1 MSAAA
6 VEQPWDDEPESL
18 LQEPESLL
26 ETANR
31 LMEQLPGYRV
41 EIIGGNVTV
50 APPPDGPHAN
60 ALTEIMIPFLAAGLH
75 GSETRVLQ
83 AIGLWLPTGPEDYAI
98 PDLALVDADFDD
110 HLIENS
116 CYDPICFRLAL
127 EVTSSNF
134 TNDLKN
140 KVASY
145 AQAAIPV
152 YVIVD
157 RKNNRVHL
165 LTDPVPDE
173 ARYEHH
179 SLHARGQQVTLPDS
193 LGAKVTL
200 DVGELLDAGQ
210 RKPRSAPPT
219 ES

>member
-18 LQEPESLL
+18 LQ
-26 ETANR
+26 TANR
-31 LMEQLPGYRV
+31 LMEQLPGHRV

-50 APPPDGPHAN
+50 APPSDGPHAR
-60 ALTEIMIPFLAAGLH
+60 ALSRLMRPFFAANLDDGE
-75 GSETRVLQ
+75 ETDVLQ
-83 AIGLWLPTGPEDYAI
+83 GIGLWLPTGPEDYAI
-98 PDLALVDADFDD
+98 PDFAVVDADFDD
-110 HLIENS
+110 HLIENN

-134 TNDLKN
+134 NNDLKN
-140 KVASY
+140 KVAAY

-157 RKNNRVHL
+157 RKGDRVHL
-165 LTDPVPDE
+165 LTAPAPAE
-173 ARYEHH
+173 ARYEHY

-200 DVGELLDAGQ
+200 DVTELLDAGR
-210 RKPRSAPPT
+210 RKPRPVTS
-219 ES
+219 